1 MTAFFG
7 TSTPTIAQVV
17 NSVEATWNGTLT
29 THRND
34 WSFNLTN
41 AQKDMVIQVLT
52 GINQGNLI
60 ISLC

>member
-17 NSVEATWNGTLT
+17 NAVEATWNGTLT

-34 WSFNLTN
+34 WSFNLAN
-41 AQKDMVIQVLT
+41 AQKDMVI
-52 GINQGNLI
+52 
-60 ISLC
+60 